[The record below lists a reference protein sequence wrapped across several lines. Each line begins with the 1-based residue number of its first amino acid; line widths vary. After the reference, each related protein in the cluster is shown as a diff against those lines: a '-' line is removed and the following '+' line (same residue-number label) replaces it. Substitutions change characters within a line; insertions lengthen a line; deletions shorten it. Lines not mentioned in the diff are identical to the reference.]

1 MLRPAFLVVGK
12 RAHNG
17 AGSGYVDGVLYSSE
31 DPPERLSAKVQVEW
45 PECQRHATIGKSAF
59 ELSANGAPMTG
70 TAFEANSNQSVT
82 CAMTYFISAASFPQ
96 KTISSSQFVG
106 IGCSDAPE
114 KSTHVERV
122 CDDC

>member
-70 TAFEANSNQSVT
+70 TAFEA
-82 CAMTYFISAASFPQ
+82 SFCSILHHPDAVATPAVYNGQ
-96 KTISSSQFVG
+96 QVG
-106 IGCSDAPE
+106 KKPFNWSHRATGCE
-114 KSTHVERV
+114 
-122 CDDC
+122 